1 MNSPF
6 ALVITAPT
14 IGLGNVFSSI
24 GFGIAW
30 SGIRWVAVGSE
41 VDTIAY
47 SSDGITWN
55 GIGNTIFSTN
65 GSDVAW
71 NGSIWVAVGSG
82 TNSIAWSSDGITWI
96 GLGTSIF
103 TDGYSVAWNGIRWVA
118 TGDNSINSIAY
129 SSDGITWTG
138 IGTSIFQY
146 GNGVAGNPKVGAT
159 IVDSVITL
167 NSNILP
173 NTNRLDIVAA
183 NYYNKG
189 YSNFSIDFI
198 SNSS

>member
-1 MNSPF
+1 M
-6 ALVITAPT
+6 
-14 IGLGNVFSSI
+14 
-24 GFGIAW
+24 
-30 SGIRWVAVGSE
+30 
-41 VDTIAY
+41 
-47 SSDGITWN
+47 
-55 GIGNTIFSTN
+55 
-65 GSDVAW
+65 
-71 NGSIWVAVGSG
+71 
-82 TNSIAWSSDGITWI
+82 
-96 GLGTSIF
+96 
-103 TDGYSVAWNGIRWVA
+103 AWNGIRWVA
-118 TGDNSINSIAY
+118 GGFGTDSIAY

-138 IGTSIFQY
+138 VTGKSIFSSYCIGVAWNGTRWVAVGWDTNTIAYSSDGISWTPVVNNTSIFSNGY
-146 GNGVAGNPKVGAT
+146 GVAGNPKVGAT